1 MTHILMIDTGNT
13 AWMLTSTMLVLLM
26 SIPGI
31 ALFYGGLVRQKNV
44 LSIIMQTIFLVA
56 VVSIL
61 WVAVGY
67 SWVFDT
73 SFEEKGNPLSFLIGG
88 FGKVFMN
95 GISLDTAAAG
105 NIPELLFAMFLTQ
118 FQDNEIVNKMF
129 SAIRPAVVALI
140 AVPVF
145 SLAKG
150 AKVSMKNVW
159 IPVATAILI
168 WGFSLSP
175 IYIIIAAII
184 AGIAV
189 AYYGIRTGRAAA
201 KQERQMQEK
210 HNDTVAED
218 KQ

>member
-1 MTHILMIDTGNT
+1 MKELGTLWTMFLSFAKIGTFTLGGGYAMIPLIEREVVTSHKWIKDDEFLDMVVLAQT
-13 AWMLTSTMLVLLM
+13 A
-26 SIPGI
+26 PGI
-31 ALFYGGLVRQKNV
+31 LAMNISILVGNRIAGKRG
-44 LSIIMQTIFLVA
+44 A
-56 VVSIL
+56 VVAALASGL
-61 WVAVGY
+61 P
-67 SWVFDT
+67 
-73 SFEEKGNPLSFLIGG
+73 SFVI
-88 FGKVFMN
+88 
-95 GISLDTAAAG
+95 I
-105 NIPELLFAMFLTQ
+105 LLFAMFLTR

-150 AKVSMKNVW
+150 AK
-159 IPVATAILI
+159 
-168 WGFSLSP
+168 
-175 IYIIIAAII
+175 AII

>member
-1 MTHILMIDTGNT
+1 MFLSFAKIGTFTLGGGYAMIPLIEREVVTSHKWIKDDEFLDMVVLAQT
-13 AWMLTSTMLVLLM
+13 A
-26 SIPGI
+26 PGI
-31 ALFYGGLVRQKNV
+31 LAMNISILVGNRIAGKRG
-44 LSIIMQTIFLVA
+44 A
-56 VVSIL
+56 VVAALASGL
-61 WVAVGY
+61 P
-67 SWVFDT
+67 
-73 SFEEKGNPLSFLIGG
+73 SFVI
-88 FGKVFMN
+88 
-95 GISLDTAAAG
+95 I
-105 NIPELLFAMFLTQ
+105 LLFAMFLTR

-175 IYIIIAAII
+175 IYIIIATII

>member
-1 MTHILMIDTGNT
+1 MKELGTLWTMFLSFAKIGTFTFGGGYAMIPLIEREVVTSHKWIKDDEFLDMVVLAQT
-13 AWMLTSTMLVLLM
+13 A
-26 SIPGI
+26 PGI
-31 ALFYGGLVRQKNV
+31 LAMNISILVGNRIAGKRG
-44 LSIIMQTIFLVA
+44 A
-56 VVSIL
+56 VVAALASGL
-61 WVAVGY
+61 P
-67 SWVFDT
+67 
-73 SFEEKGNPLSFLIGG
+73 SFVI
-88 FGKVFMN
+88 
-95 GISLDTAAAG
+95 I
-105 NIPELLFAMFLTQ
+105 LLFAMFLTR

>member
-1 MTHILMIDTGNT
+1 MKELGTLWTMFLSFAKIGTFTLGGGYAMIPLIEREVVTSHKWIKDDEFLDMVVLAQT
-13 AWMLTSTMLVLLM
+13 A
-26 SIPGI
+26 PGI
-31 ALFYGGLVRQKNV
+31 LAMNISILVGNRIAGKRG
-44 LSIIMQTIFLVA
+44 A
-56 VVSIL
+56 VVAALASGL
-61 WVAVGY
+61 P
-67 SWVFDT
+67 
-73 SFEEKGNPLSFLIGG
+73 SFVI
-88 FGKVFMN
+88 
-95 GISLDTAAAG
+95 I
-105 NIPELLFAMFLTQ
+105 LLFAMFLTR

-175 IYIIIAAII
+175 IYIIIATII

>member
-1 MTHILMIDTGNT
+1 MKELGTLWTMFLSFAKIGTFTLGGGYAMIPLIEREVVTSHKWIKDDEFLDMVVLAQT
-13 AWMLTSTMLVLLM
+13 A
-26 SIPGI
+26 PGI
-31 ALFYGGLVRQKNV
+31 LAMNISILVGNRIAGKRG
-44 LSIIMQTIFLVA
+44 A
-56 VVSIL
+56 VVAALASGL
-61 WVAVGY
+61 P
-67 SWVFDT
+67 
-73 SFEEKGNPLSFLIGG
+73 SFVI
-88 FGKVFMN
+88 
-95 GISLDTAAAG
+95 I
-105 NIPELLFAMFLTQ
+105 LLFAMFLTR
-118 FQDNEIVNKMF
+118 FHDNEIVNKMF

>member
-1 MTHILMIDTGNT
+1 MKELGTLWTMFLSFAKIGTFTLGGGYAMIPLIEREVVTGHKWIKDDEFLDMVVLAQT
-13 AWMLTSTMLVLLM
+13 A
-26 SIPGI
+26 PGI
-31 ALFYGGLVRQKNV
+31 LAMNISILVGNRIAGKRG
-44 LSIIMQTIFLVA
+44 A
-56 VVSIL
+56 VVAALASGL
-61 WVAVGY
+61 P
-67 SWVFDT
+67 
-73 SFEEKGNPLSFLIGG
+73 SFVI
-88 FGKVFMN
+88 
-95 GISLDTAAAG
+95 I
-105 NIPELLFAMFLTQ
+105 LLFAMFLTR